1 MTFNELNLSAPVLRA
16 VAQAGY
22 ESPSPIQAA
31 AIPPVL
37 AGRDLMGCAQTGTG
51 KTAAF
56 ALPMLDR
63 LTASAPRKKGAI
75 RALILTPTRELALQI
90 GESFEAYGK
99 YLTLRSTVIFGGVG
113 QAPQVAAL
121 KKGVD
126 ILIACPGRLNDLV
139 GQGLLDLSNIEI
151 FVLDEADRMLDMGFV
166 HDVKKVIAKLP
177 RQRQNL
183 MFSATMP
190 KEIEQLAAGIL
201 HDPAFV
207 KVDPVSSTV
216 DRIQQSLYFV
226 EKGNKKFLLPWLIKN
241 LKPEVVNALVFSR
254 TKHGADKIA
263 KDLNK
268 QGIPAAAI
276 HGNKSQTAR
285 VTALEDFKA
294 GKTRVLV
301 ATDIAARGIDISEL
315 SHVFNYDLPEV
326 PETYV
331 HRIGRTA
338 RAGAD
343 GTAVSFCAPEE
354 KEYLAGIEK
363 LNRRQIPVVSGHPWD
378 GVPAP
383 VKAAPPVRGKKPKAE
398 AEQPAKAEKAAKAE
412 KPAAPKKEKAAA
424 KQPSPKN
431 TEPKEGTSMEE
442 NQKRTSG
449 GRNENRRA
457 NNSRTRREG
466 NAPQPANRGSNAPQ
480 PANRGS
486 NAPQPANRG
495 SNAQPKFDPHFV
507 SAPEATPLRP
517 VKKAPAAQPA
527 AKQTAPAQ
535 NGQRQRGGQPARAE
549 QRTDRN
555 DPRTEQRAERNSRN
569 ARPAQNSQSQ
579 QGSRNNRNA
588 VQSSRPDRP
597 AKSEA
602 PRGRSRNAAPAR
614 DEDPGLMLISRRPPQ
629 QKFTN
634 FEEYMTAHGGAT
646 APIEDHTDET

>member
-241 LKPEVVNALVFSR
+241 LRPEVVNALVFSR

-398 AEQPAKAEKAAKAE
+398 AEQPVKAEKPAKAEKAAKAE

-449 GRNENRRA
+449 GRNENRRS

-466 NAPQPANRGSNAPQ
+466 NAQ
-480 PANRGS
+480 
-486 NAPQPANRG
+486 QPANRG

-579 QGSRNNRNA
+579 QGSRNA
-588 VQSSRPDRP
+588 AQSSRPARP

-602 PRGRSRNAAPAR
+602 PRGRSRNTAPAR